1 MIRNGYK
8 DTRFLALQQK
18 KTEDNGIQ
26 MLKSIENHTAMYI
39 FLYICRLKATIRH
52 NYVRIYFQP

>member
-8 DTRFLALQQK
+8 VTRFLALQQK

-26 MLKSIENHTAMYI
+26 MLKSIGNHTAMYI
-39 FLYICRLKATIRH
+39 FLYICRLKSDH
-52 NYVRIYFQP
+52 SP

>member
-26 MLKSIENHTAMYI
+26 MLKSIGNHTAMYI
-39 FLYICRLKATIRH
+39 FLYIIFAIIKIDIGVICNTDL
-52 NYVRIYFQP
+52 